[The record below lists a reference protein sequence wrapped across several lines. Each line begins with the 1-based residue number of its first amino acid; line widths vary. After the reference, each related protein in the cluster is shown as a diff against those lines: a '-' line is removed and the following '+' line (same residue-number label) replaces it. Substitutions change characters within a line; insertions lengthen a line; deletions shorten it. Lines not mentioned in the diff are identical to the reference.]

1 MKIVL
6 LTTLSSLVENQ
17 RLAQEAKKMGHSFRL
32 FDLTDLSLEINQ
44 NHLWATSLT
53 NLKADLI
60 IVRGI
65 FSSVRLIAAIIGH
78 WREKG
83 QKVFDNHFLAHGYSI
98 DKVTDLIKLN
108 LAGVPVPDMAYTRN
122 WQDYP
127 RLAKKIDYPLV
138 IKSIRMGKGAWVFKL
153 DSQKKLAAFIDQRQE
168 ESQTAQNFILQEF
181 IPYLYDLRVLIIGQH
196 LFAMRRIPGP
206 GEFRA
211 NFSLGGEV
219 EPFSLDSE
227 GQKLARLALGAIG
240 MSVGG
245 VDMLITRENKR
256 YILEVNHTAGFVGM
270 EKATGENIGKIYLEH
285 AIEKAR

>member
-1 MKIVL
+1 M
-6 LTTLSSLVENQ
+6 
-17 RLAQEAKKMGHSFRL
+17 AQEAKKMGHSFRL

-44 NHLWATSLT
+44 NHLGTTFLT

-65 FSSVRLIAAIIGH
+65 FSSIRVIAAMIGH

-98 DKVTDLIKLN
+98 DKLTDLIKLN
-108 LAGVPVPDMAYTRN
+108 LAGVPIPDMAYTRN

-127 RLAKKIDYPLV
+127 RLAKKIGYPLV

-153 DSQKKLAAFIDQRQE
+153 DSQKELAAFIDERQE
-168 ESQTAQNFILQEF
+168 EGQTAKNFILQEF

-196 LFAMRRIPGP
+196 LFTMRRLPGP

-211 NFSLGGEV
+211 NFSLGGQV
-219 EPFSLDSE
+219 EPFNLDSE
-227 GQKLARLALGAIG
+227 GQKLAFRALKAIG
-240 MSVGG
+240 MSTGG
-245 VDMLITRENKR
+245 VDMLITKDNKR

-270 EKATGENIGKIYLEH
+270 EKATGENIGRLYLEQ
-285 AIEKAR
+285 AIRNAR